1 MIVSEKQPDVPGQ
14 PHVVGRGAAAVYF
27 KNAVL
32 RAVFHSNGP
41 PTYNQSA
48 WFLLDFPRRELA
60 RGALLNQVVVA
71 GEGASSDPT
80 YMKDLSLML
89 STIGL
94 LELQSGEWPD
104 FVGVMA
110 GQASQDEH
118 AGYRRAAVQILGLLV
133 EALGKNAAHALSDG
147 DLG

>member
-1 MIVSEKQPDVPGQ
+1 MPAQ

-41 PTYNQSA
+41 PTYDQSA
-48 WFLLDFPRRELA
+48 WFLLDFPTRELA

-71 GEGASSDPT
+71 GEAGSDPT

-104 FVGVMA
+104 FVTVMA
-110 GQASQDEH
+110 GQAVQDEH

-133 EALGKNAAHALSDG
+133 EALGKNAVHALSNG